1 METIKELKKKGE
13 IDENEEEKDLDND
26 EEENENE
33 NEKEEDIIESTK
45 SLFKNQSYSKRD
57 IYYRKAKEEGFRARS
72 VYKLKEINDNFDIL
86 KGATKIIDLCAAPG
100 SWSQMLRILTKS
112 NPNTKIVSV
121 DIQDIV
127 PIEGINIVKGDI
139 TKQSTI
145 EEILSHF
152 NNEKVDCIIFDGA
165 PDVTGN
171 VDIDMYMQVQLI
183 VFSMIICIKVMKKGG
198 KFVAK
203 VFKED
208 NKTDYYYEKL
218 KPIFSNVHY
227 FKPGSSRNTSNENFV
242 ICDDFDLVDEDLKND
257 IDKMSIEDIFNF
269 EADDDYDNE
278 EENKNDNIKK
288 NIKKEIYIKDSTKKF
303 LRFLIH
309 GEY

>member
-1 METIKELKKKGE
+1 MDPTILNNNKDKKFSELEDLDKENIEFQKQ
-13 IDENEEEKDLDND
+13 ENEDIED
-26 EEENENE
+26 EEE
-33 NEKEEDIIESTK
+33 EEDILDSTK
-45 SLFKNQSYSKRD
+45 NLFKNQSYSKRD

-100 SWSQMLRILTKS
+100 SWSQMLRMLTKS
-112 NPNTKIVSV
+112 NPLTKIVSV

-127 PIEGINIVKGDI
+127 PIEGVNIVKGDI
-139 TKQSTI
+139 TKQKTI
-145 EEILSHF
+145 EKILSFF
-152 NNEKVDCIIFDGA
+152 NNEKVDIIIFDGA
-165 PDVTGN
+165 PDVTGFL
-171 VDIDMYMQVQLI
+171 DIDMYMQVQLI
-183 VFSMIICIKVMKKGG
+183 IFSMIICIKVMKNGG

-208 NKTDYYYEKL
+208 NSTDYYYEKL

-227 FKPGSSRNTSNENFV
+227 FKPGSSRNTSHETFV
-242 ICDDFDLVDEDLKND
+242 ICEDFCLIDKEIRED
-257 IDKMSIEDIFNF
+257 IDKMSLEDIFNF
-269 EADDDYDNE
+269 EADEEDDTNE
-278 EENKNDNIKK
+278 NVIENKLKFEL
-288 NIKKEIYIKDSTKKF
+288 KESTKNF